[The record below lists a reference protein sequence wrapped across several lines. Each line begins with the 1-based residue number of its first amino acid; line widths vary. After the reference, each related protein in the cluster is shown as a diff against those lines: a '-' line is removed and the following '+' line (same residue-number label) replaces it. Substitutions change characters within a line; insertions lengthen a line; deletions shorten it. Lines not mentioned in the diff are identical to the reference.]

1 METKESVVHVTDDSF
16 DSEVL
21 KSEQLTL
28 VDFWAPWCGPC
39 RAVGPILE
47 DLAKSYEGKM
57 KITKINVDENQKTAS
72 AYGVQSIP
80 TLILFKGGQQIDKI
94 IGLASKDRL
103 ETFIQKGF

>member
-1 METKESVVHVTDDSF
+1 MEKEFVVHVTDDNF

-21 KSEQLTL
+21 KSEQLIL

-47 DLAKSYEGKM
+47 DLAESYEGKM

-80 TLILFKGGQQIDKI
+80 TLILFKGGRQIDKI
-94 IGLASKDRL
+94 VGLASKDRL
-103 ETFIQKGF
+103 ETFIKKGL